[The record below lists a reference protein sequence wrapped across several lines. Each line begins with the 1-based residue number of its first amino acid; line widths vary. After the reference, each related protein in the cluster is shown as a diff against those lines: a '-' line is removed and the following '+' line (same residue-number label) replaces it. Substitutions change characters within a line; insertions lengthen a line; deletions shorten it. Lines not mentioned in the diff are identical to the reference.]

1 MGAERPMRIKISG
14 IQNEAEM
21 KIAVSC
27 GADAIGFLVGQL
39 HRASSFVLPSSAARL
54 AGMLPPYVC
63 PVIVT
68 HLTEAEQIMDILR
81 RADIYTVQ
89 ICGAITVSEI
99 EKLSGIMPK
108 HGKIILTAYIN
119 TQNVIPR
126 LEDYFGRISAVTF
139 DCFNRSPAHV
149 GGSEANSHK
158 WEAVSTF
165 MKTCPLPVILAGAL
179 SPENIGDA
187 VQTFKPFGVDACSAL
202 KNPITGDLIEEKC
215 RAFIAG
221 ARRAS
226 LPPL

>member
-1 MGAERPMRIKISG
+1 MRIKISG

-21 KIAVSC
+21 RMAVSC
-27 GADAIGFLVGQL
+27 GADAVGFLVGQL
-39 HRASSFVLPSSAARL
+39 HRASSFILPSSAARL

-68 HLTEAEQIMDILR
+68 HLTESDQIMDILR

-89 ICGAITVSEI
+89 ICGAITVPEI

-119 TQNVIPR
+119 TQNIVPC
-126 LEDYFGRISAVTF
+126 LDDYFGRIAAVTF

-149 GGSEANSHK
+149 GGSVANSHK
-158 WEAVSTF
+158 WEAVSAF
-165 MKTCPLPVILAGAL
+165 MKKCPLPVILAGAL
-179 SPENIGDA
+179 SPENVADA
-187 VQTFKPFGVDACSAL
+187 AQTFKPFGVDACSML
-202 KNPITGDLIEEKC
+202 KDPLTGDLIEEKC
-215 RAFIAG
+215 RAFVAA

-226 LPPL
+226 LPLL

>member
-1 MGAERPMRIKISG
+1 MRIKISG

-27 GADAIGFLVGQL
+27 GADAVGFLVGQL
-39 HRASSFVLPSSAARL
+39 HRASSFILPSSAARL

-89 ICGAITVSEI
+89 ICGAITVAEI

-149 GGSEANSHK
+149 GGSEANSHR

-179 SPENIGDA
+179 SQENVGDA

-202 KNPITGDLIEEKC
+202 KNPLTGDLIEEKC
-215 RAFIAG
+215 RAFIAT